1 MSIHLQMTLLSTSFF
16 KRVKVVSKQ
25 ASAAIMLQMK
35 PIIHENK
42 PPVVCFL
49 PSGKDLGITAAFH
62 VCPPFLTG
70 RNTISFNSDTG
81 TR

>member
-1 MSIHLQMTLLSTSFF
+1 MTLLSTSFF

-42 PPVVCFL
+42 PPVVCFF
-49 PSGKDLGITAAFH
+49 PSGKDLGITALQCLSAILNGKEH
-62 VCPPFLTG
+62 RL
-70 RNTISFNSDTG
+70 IQ
-81 TR
+81 

>member
-42 PPVVCFL
+42 PPVVCFF
-49 PSGKDLGITAAFH
+49 PSGKDLGITAFPCLSAILNGKEH
-62 VCPPFLTG
+62 HL
-70 RNTISFNSDTG
+70 I
-81 TR
+81 